1 MIVAHDLG
9 TTGNKAGLYDDDLA
23 LVESTTE
30 TYPADFGAGGRAEQD
45 PHAWW
50 DAVARSTR
58 ALLEAHPDASI
69 DCVSFSGQMM
79 GVVPVD
85 SSGRSV
91 RPAIIWADTRSGEQ
105 CGRLLDS
112 IPMER
117 GYNITGHRLNPTYS
131 LSKLMWLRDTEPDAF
146 ARTALSLQAKD
157 YAVYRLTGVMA
168 TDPSDASSTNAF
180 DQRAGMWSD
189 DLLAAAAL
197 PRELWPEVVPSTTI
211 VGNVTD
217 EAADATGL
225 AQGTPVVLG
234 GGDGP
239 CAATGAG
246 VVSPE
251 AGAYAYLGSSSWISL
266 SADEPLHDADMRTM
280 TFNHVI
286 PGLFVPTATMQAGG
300 ASVEWL
306 ADVLLPG
313 RSADRFER
321 LTSEAAEVQ
330 AADDGLLFLPHI
342 LGERSPYW
350 NPKARGVFF
359 GLAKHHGPGHLMRAV
374 MEGVA
379 MNLFTAIVAFRE
391 MGRSIDAVDVIGG
404 GGRSDVWI
412 QILADVW
419 GIPVTRRSL
428 VEEANGLGAALT
440 GGVGIGLVD
449 SFDVAPD
456 LSETDVTVQPDEIR
470 HNSYR
475 RRYEL
480 FIDAYRRLEPLFDEL

>member
-1 MIVAHDLG
+1 MIIAHDLG
-9 TTGNKAGLYDDDLA
+9 TTGNKAGLYDDELA

-30 TYPADFGAGGRAEQD
+30 AYPADFGAGGRAEQD
-45 PHAWW
+45 PDAWW
-50 DAVARSTR
+50 GAVARSTH
-58 ALLEAHPDASI
+58 ALLEAHPGASI

-79 GVVPVD
+79 GVVAVD

-105 CGRLLDS
+105 CDRLLET

-117 GYNITGHRLNPTYS
+117 GYDITGHRLNPTYS

-146 ARTALSLQAKD
+146 QRTALSLQAKD

-180 DQRAGMWSD
+180 DQRAGTWSE
-189 DLLAAAAL
+189 DLLTAADL
-197 PRELWPEVVPSTTI
+197 PREMWPEIVASTTV
-211 VGNVTD
+211 VGKVTSD
-217 EAADATGL
+217 AADAAGL
-225 AQGTPVVLG
+225 AQGTPVVIG

-239 CAATGAG
+239 CAAAGAG
-246 VVSPE
+246 VVSP
-251 AGAYAYLGSSSWISL
+251 ASGPYVCLGSSSWISFA
-266 SADEPLHDADMRTM
+266 ADEPLHDVEMRTM
-280 TFNHVI
+280 TFNHVV
-286 PGLFVPTATMQAGG
+286 PGRFVPTATMQAGG
-300 ASVEWL
+300 ASVEWA

-313 RSADRFER
+313 RSADRFDR
-321 LTSEAAEVQ
+321 LTSEAAAVQ
-330 AADDGLLFLPHI
+330 AADEGLLFLPHI

-379 MNLFTAIVAFRE
+379 MNLYTAIVAFRE

-404 GGRSDVWI
+404 GGRSDVWM

-440 GGVGIGLVD
+440 GAVGIGLVE

-456 LSETDVTVQPDEIR
+456 LSEIEVTVQPDDKR
-470 HNSYR
+470 HESYR
-475 RRYEL
+475 RRHEL
-480 FIDAYRRLEPLFDEL
+480 FIDVYRRLEPLFDEL